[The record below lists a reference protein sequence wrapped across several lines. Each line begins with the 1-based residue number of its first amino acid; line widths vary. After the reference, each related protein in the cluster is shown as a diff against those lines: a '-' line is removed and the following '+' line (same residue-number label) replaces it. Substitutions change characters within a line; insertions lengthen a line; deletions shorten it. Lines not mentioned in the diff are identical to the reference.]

1 MRTTTS
7 SCLTA
12 LAGAVVA
19 TLALAGCSGAADATG
34 TGTGTGTT
42 TDPEIAALVPDDIAD
57 SGRLRVAMDGANP
70 PFESLSEEDGTTYVG
85 LDPDLAREIGALL
98 GLEVE
103 FVPTSF
109 DGLIP
114 GLQAGSADMALNSIG
129 DTKERE
135 EVVDFVTY
143 YHNGSV
149 ALVEAG
155 NPLELTAA
163 SLCGARVGVL
173 RGSLQQNS
181 MLPAQ
186 AESCAADGEEAPVE
200 AAFNQTPDSLLAL
213 QSGQV
218 DAVLADV
225 PTLVLASEAN
235 PGFEMAGPAFKN
247 PNPGGVALP
256 KGSELVEAVHA
267 AITELMANGTY
278 DELIEEYD
286 LGDIAIEE
294 SVVNGAVS

>member
-1 MRTTTS
+1 MRSTTS
-7 SCLTA
+7 PRLTA

-19 TLALAGCSGAADATG
+19 TLALAGCSGAADTTSTATEA
-34 TGTGTGTT
+34 
-42 TDPEIAALVPDDIAD
+42 DPDIVALVPDDLAE

-70 PFESLSEEDGTTYVG
+70 PFESLSEEDGTTFVG
-85 LDPDLAREIGALL
+85 LDPDLAREIGALM

-155 NPLELTAA
+155 NPLDLSAA

-186 AESCAADGEEAPVE
+186 AEACAADGEKAPVE

-235 PGFEMAGPAFKN
+235 PAFEMAGPAFKN

-278 DELIEEYD
+278 DDLIEEYD

>member
-1 MRTTTS
+1 MRSTTS
-7 SCLTA
+7 PRLTA

-19 TLALAGCSGAADATG
+19 TLALAGCSGAADTTSTATEA
-34 TGTGTGTT
+34 
-42 TDPEIAALVPDDIAD
+42 DPDIVALVPDDLAE

-70 PFESLSEEDGTTYVG
+70 PFESLSEEDGTTFVG
-85 LDPDLAREIGALL
+85 LDPDLAREIGALM

-155 NPLELTAA
+155 NPLDLSAA

-186 AESCAADGEEAPVE
+186 AEACAADGEKAPVE

-235 PGFEMAGPAFKN
+235 PAFEMAGPAFKN

-278 DELIEEYD
+278 DDLIEEYD
-286 LGDIAIEE
+286 LGDIAIDE

>member
-1 MRTTTS
+1 MHMRIQTS
-7 SCLTA
+7 PRLAA
-12 LAGAVVA
+12 LAGAAVA
-19 TLALAGCSGAADATG
+19 VMALTGCAAGAGDAA
-34 TGTGTGTT
+34 T
-42 TDPEIAALVPDDIAD
+42 TDTEADSAISALVPDEIKAT
-57 SGRLRVAMDGANP
+57 GKLRVAMDGANP

-85 LDPDLAREIGALL
+85 LDPDLAREMGALM

-109 DGLIP
+109 DGIIP
-114 GLQAGSADMALNSIG
+114 GLQAGAADIAMNSIG

-149 ALVEAG
+149 ALVASG
-155 NPLELTAA
+155 NPMDLTASA
-163 SLCGARVGVL
+163 LCGAKVGVL
-173 RGSLQQNS
+173 RGSLQQNT

-186 AESCAADGEEAPVE
+186 AETCAADGKEAPVE
-200 AAFNQTPDSLLAL
+200 SAFQQTPDSLLAL

-225 PTLVLASEAN
+225 PTLVNAKNAN
-235 PGFEMAGPAFKN
+235 PAFEIAGPAFKN

-267 AITELMANGTY
+267 AVTKLMEDGTY
-278 DELIEEYD
+278 EELIEEYD